1 MEIVL
6 LSQAK
11 KDRDFWKQSGNK
23 TIQKRITKLLLDIL
37 QHPFSGIG
45 KPEALKGNLQGCWSR
60 RINDEHRIVY
70 KVADDKIYVYVLSM
84 RFHYSK

>member
-70 KVADDKIYVYVLSM
+70 KVADDKIYVYVLPM